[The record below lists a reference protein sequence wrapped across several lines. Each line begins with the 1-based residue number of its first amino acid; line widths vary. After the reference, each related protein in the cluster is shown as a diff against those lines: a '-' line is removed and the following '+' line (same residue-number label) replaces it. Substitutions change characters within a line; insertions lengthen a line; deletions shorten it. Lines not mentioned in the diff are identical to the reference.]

1 MPMEGM
7 PTCTPVR
14 EGTASQTEE
23 ELCGSAVV
31 TSSYWWG
38 PGVRVTITVV
48 RQKDPVD
55 PPAMKSLS

>member
-14 EGTASQTEE
+14 EGAASQTEE
-23 ELCGSAVV
+23 ESCGSVVV
-31 TSSYWWG
+31 TSSYGWG
-38 PGVRVTITVV
+38 PGVRATITVV

-55 PPAMKSLS
+55 PPATKTLS